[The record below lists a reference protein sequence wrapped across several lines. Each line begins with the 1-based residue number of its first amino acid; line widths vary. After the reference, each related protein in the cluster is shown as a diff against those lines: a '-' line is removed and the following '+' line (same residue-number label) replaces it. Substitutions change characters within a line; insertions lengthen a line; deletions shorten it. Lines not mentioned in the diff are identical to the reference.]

1 MPCTASMIIYAWGK
15 HGQST
20 VPDWVRRTFRRFY
33 VCQAAAVA
41 RQCLGGEGGAGVEGT
56 GGVALEAQPDL
67 TAGLGLAL
75 ERVTRIELVRRIP
88 DENVEFI
95 SRGGDP
101 RRDRAAAGPVGLLR
115 VDPAAQVQS

>member
-15 HGQST
+15 LGQST

-41 RQCLGGEGGAGVEGT
+41 RQCLGREGGAGVEGT
-56 GGVALEAQPDL
+56 GDVALEAPPDL

-75 ERVTRIELVRRIP
+75 ERVTRIELAWPAWKTKPVRLWL
-88 DENVEFI
+88 
-95 SRGGDP
+95 GGFLTCK
-101 RRDRAAAGPVGLLR
+101 GKG
-115 VDPAAQVQS
+115 